1 MLTKKLQ
8 SLLTV
13 KFVLVLLITFIAGQV
28 IATEHAIE
36 HSFEGQT
43 DICFLCDTADNY
55 QHCLNAAEIP
65 ENTFSFTEAVLIPGI
80 ILIVSESGKNYL
92 ARAPP
97 QLH

>member
-13 KFVLVLLITFIAGQV
+13 KFVLVLLITFFAGQV

-36 HSFEGQT
+36 HSFE
-43 DICFLCDTADNY
+43 DPSEICFFCDIADNY

-65 ENTFSFTEAVLIPGI
+65 ESTFSYTELVLVPGVF
-80 ILIVSESGKNYL
+80 LKTSENGKDNL
-92 ARAPP
+92 ARGPP
-97 QLH
+97 QNC

>member
-8 SLLTV
+8 SLLTI
-13 KFVLVLLITFIAGQV
+13 KIVLVLLIIFIAGQV

-36 HSFEGQT
+36 HSFEDPT
-43 DICFLCDTADNY
+43 DICLLCDTADNY
-55 QHCLNAAEIP
+55 QLCLSAAEIA
-65 ENTFSFTEAVLIPGI
+65 ESTYSYSEEILIPSVF
-80 ILIVSESGKNYL
+80 LIVSVSGKNNL